1 MQARRRTKEQIEREW
16 DRCDRRLDQILGE
29 IRRDREYAHKRAAR
43 AGTQLEEISKD
54 GERRERAYADLARFH
69 DGLLRRFEISFRE
82 SSEMMASALRDLRS
96 ELGDLREASQAHT
109 QAILKLMDR
118 IDRWGPPGPAAA

>member
-43 AGTQLEEISKD
+43 QGTQLEEIRKD
-54 GERRERAYADLARFH
+54 GERRERAYADLAKFNQEM
-69 DGLLRRFEISFRE
+69 LRRNEIVFKE
-82 SSEMMASALRDLRS
+82 ASERMDTALREVQEESR
-96 ELGDLREASQAHT
+96 EAREASRAHT
-109 QAILKLMDR
+109 QAIFKLLDR